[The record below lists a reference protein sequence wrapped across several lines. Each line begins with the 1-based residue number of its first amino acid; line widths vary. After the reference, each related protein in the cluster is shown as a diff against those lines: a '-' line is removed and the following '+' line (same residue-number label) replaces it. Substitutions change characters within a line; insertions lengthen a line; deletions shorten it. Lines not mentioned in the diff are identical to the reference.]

1 MRIPLMKYIASYLA
15 FAMFIL
21 GIVPRVDA
29 GFVPSEIITHPQI
42 DRTADLQKI
51 QKVLET
57 KMVRETRRLDI
68 PYVFYDP
75 VDSKRYKDIKRS
87 FKTALKRAVVEKCT
101 KCDYQRAITKV
112 QTSKDPGVCP
122 NCSSEIT
129 VHKGIQDFRFHDL
142 RHTFASHLVM
152 AGVDLTTVKKLLGH
166 KTVTMTL
173 RYSHLAPAHKVKAV
187 DILDNTLTGKP
198 TIQKLYNSGVD
209 RQCMISVSP

>member
-75 VDSKRYKDIKRS
+75 VIVNAIRI
-87 FKTALKRAVVEKCT
+87 LKGLLRLL
-101 KCDYQRAITKV
+101 
-112 QTSKDPGVCP
+112 
-122 NCSSEIT
+122 SS
-129 VHKGIQDFRFHDL
+129 GQ
-142 RHTFASHLVM
+142 
-152 AGVDLTTVKKLLGH
+152 
-166 KTVTMTL
+166 
-173 RYSHLAPAHKVKAV
+173 
-187 DILDNTLTGKP
+187 
-198 TIQKLYNSGVD
+198 
-209 RQCMISVSP
+209 